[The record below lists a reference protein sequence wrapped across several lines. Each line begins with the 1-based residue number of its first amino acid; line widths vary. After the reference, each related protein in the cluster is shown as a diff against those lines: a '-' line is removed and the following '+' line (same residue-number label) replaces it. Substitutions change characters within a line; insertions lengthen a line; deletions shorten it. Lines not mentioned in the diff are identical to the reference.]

1 MDARN
6 TVRDMERN
14 TMAMFAP
21 WNEAMNQSRVYFEK
35 SMSAMRGETMDM
47 LNRLHSLNG
56 EVLAHCAN
64 RTDLASL
71 AAAQEKWFT
80 EVSRDMYSRS
90 LRLHETARHFLADGI
105 ESVGQSMRNGAQA
118 ATEAGEHAADTAQAA
133 AKDAQDEAEHAW
145 HGNGSEPAH
154 PEHNA

>member
-14 TMAMFAP
+14 AMALFAP
-21 WNEAMNQSRVYFEK
+21 WNEAVTQSRVYFEK
-35 SMSAMRGETMDM
+35 SVAAMRGETMDL
-47 LNRLHSLNG
+47 LNRLHDLNG

-64 RTDLASL
+64 RTDFAGL

-80 EVSRDMYSRS
+80 DFGRDMYQRS
-90 LRLHETARHFLADGI
+90 LRLHETTRHMLADGI

-118 ATEAGEHAADTAQAA
+118 ATEAGEKAAQTVQTA
-133 AKDAQDEAEHAW
+133 AKDAEDDAEDAW
-145 HGNGSEPAH
+145 HGNGADPSH

>member
-14 TMAMFAP
+14 AMALFAP
-21 WNEAMNQSRVYFEK
+21 WNEAMAQSRVYFEK
-35 SMSAMRGETMDM
+35 SVAAMRGETMDM
-47 LNRLHSLNG
+47 LSRLHDLNG
-56 EVLAHCAN
+56 EVLAQCAN
-64 RTDLASL
+64 RTDLAGL

-80 EVSRDMYSRS
+80 ELSRDMYSRS
-90 LRLHETARHFLADGI
+90 LRMHETTRQFLADGI
-105 ESVGQSMRNGAQA
+105 ESVGQSMRNGVHA
-118 ATEAGEHAADTAQAA
+118 ATEAGEQAADAAQTA
-133 AKDAQDEAEHAW
+133 AKDAADEADHAW

>member
-21 WNEAMNQSRVYFEK
+21 WNEAMNQSRMYFEK
-35 SMSAMRGETMDM
+35 SLNAMRGETMDM
-47 LNRLHSLNG
+47 LQRLHDLNG
-56 EVLAHCAN
+56 EVLAQYTSRA
-64 RTDLASL
+64 DLAGL
-71 AAAQEKWFT
+71 AAAQEKWFGDF
-80 EVSRDMYSRS
+80 SRDMYQTS
-90 LRLHETARHFLADGI
+90 LRLHETARHILADGI
-105 ESVGQSMRNGAQA
+105 ESVGQSVRNGAKAGAEA
-118 ATEAGEHAADTAQAA
+118 AEAAQTV
-133 AKDAQDEAEHAW
+133 AKDAADEAEHAW